1 MSEEII
7 QNKASESKKYSIV
20 IPVFNED
27 DSIGPLLAEIIKVMK
42 VVDKPYEVV
51 FVNDGSTDGSLKTL
65 EGIHSRVP
73 DRVQLV
79 DLPQRGGQT
88 NALRQGLNA
97 ATGEVVITM
106 DADLQNDPEDIP
118 KLITKMEETGA
129 DCVCGWRKNRQD
141 TMLKAGLSKL
151 GNILQRLFTGLK
163 IHDVSCTL
171 RAYKRAC
178 VKNIPL
184 NWEGQHRFI
193 PLCLSLQGY
202 KVEEIVSNHRYRQYG
217 HSKYTHGRIFR
228 VMSDFFRILQTRG
241 KA

>member
-1 MSEEII
+1 MSDEIT
-7 QNKASESKKYSIV
+7 QNKPPAPKKYSIV
-20 IPVFNED
+20 VPVFNED
-27 DSIGPLLAEIIKVMK
+27 DSVGPLLSEIIKVMTTIK
-42 VVDKPYEVV
+42 ESYEVV

-65 EGIHSRVP
+65 EGIRNRIP

-88 NALRQGLNA
+88 NALRQGLNMA
-97 ATGEVVITM
+97 VGEIVMTM

-118 KLITKMEETGA
+118 KLIAKMEETGA

-141 TMLKAGLSKL
+141 SLLKAGLSKL
-151 GNILQRLFTGLK
+151 GNILQRIFTGLK

-171 RAYKRAC
+171 RAYKRQC

-193 PLCLSLQGY
+193 PLSLSLQGY
-202 KVEEIVSNHRYRQYG
+202 KIDEIVSNHRYRQYG

-228 VMSDFFRILQTRG
+228 VISDFFRILQTRG